1 MQATF
6 GKCMTRVAGGKLNG
20 LCVRALLL
28 NTYSHSAEVFV
39 KQLTKL
45 PRQNATLQRR
55 CEVDR
60 SPYRDRDHLQN
71 LHTPKPPLPI

>member
-1 MQATF
+1 MIDQMSKT
-6 GKCMTRVAGGKLNG
+6 KSSSLK
-20 LCVRALLL
+20 
-28 NTYSHSAEVFV
+28 YSHSAEVFV

-60 SPYRDRDHLQN
+60 SPYRDHDHLQN